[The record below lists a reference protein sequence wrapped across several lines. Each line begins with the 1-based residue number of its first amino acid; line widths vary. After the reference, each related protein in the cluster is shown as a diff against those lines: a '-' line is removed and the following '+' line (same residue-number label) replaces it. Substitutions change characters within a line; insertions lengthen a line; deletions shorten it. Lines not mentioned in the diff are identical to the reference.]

1 MFFIQKNFSSKIGIQ
16 PKNFCTLNFGM
27 VWVIMVSYGFVFII
41 LGPTFFSLIVWEQ
54 NFWDQSFS
62 GTNIFQEKNFEDQ
75 FFWDQI
81 MFSSSAPIEA

>member
-16 PKNFCTLNFGM
+16 PKKFCTLNFGM

-81 MFSSSAPIEA
+81 MFSSSALIKA